1 MARLIIANRYGHQV
15 LEWDT
20 SLDTEQDRL
29 AVEEAERIIR
39 DARSRGCTVSR
50 KVGDQHVLDNAPF
63 DPNVEEYQIIS
74 PIAGG

>member
-20 SLDTEQDRL
+20 SLETEEDRL

-63 DPNVEEYQIIS
+63 DPEVEEYQIIS